1 MRLTPWAVRV
11 GPPAFAE
18 QPNVKAFIDWLLET
32 TAAEAASEDTAQAEQ
47 TAG

>member
-1 MRLTPWAVRV
+1 MRLTQCAVCV

-18 QPNVKAFIDWLLET
+18 QPKAKAFIDWLLET